1 MISKNTF
8 TDILSMIT
16 LICLQVFV
24 MSRIQLLDLYTPTIY
39 PVFVMFY
46 PFFKNQYQYL
56 FFSFLIGLGVDAF
69 LGTWGIN
76 AMATVTIAYFRTLI
90 FRSSTNSN
98 TDFFSFSSIQW
109 TQFLFFIF
117 SSIFIHQLIV
127 QVLEFFKWD
136 GILDVLYHV
145 LISSVI
151 SFIFIVIY
159 AFAFKIK
166 ERV

>member
-1 MISKNTF
+1 MI
-8 TDILSMIT
+8 L
-16 LICLQVFV
+16 LISIQVFV
-24 MSRIQLLDLYTPTIY
+24 LSRIHILDIYTPVLY

-76 AMATVTIAYFRTLI
+76 AMATLTIAYFRTII
-90 FRSSTNSN
+90 FRSSTNSS
-98 TDFFSFSSIQW
+98 TDFFSFSSLQW

-117 SSIFIHQLIV
+117 SSIFIHQFIV
-127 QVLEFFKWD
+127 QVLEFFKWN
-136 GILDVLYHV
+136 GILDVLYHILV
-145 LISSVI
+145 SSSI

-159 AFAFKIK
+159 AIAFKIK
-166 ERV
+166 EKI